1 MNLSTAIFVSIS
13 TLLTGAIS
21 ALVAYLGQSRS
32 TEIVKEEN
40 RLDHNEA
47 LLEGYSQMVDDLRGE
62 VLRLK
67 EIITELREEQEEC
80 DRRNRELITEVGKLK
95 LRIVELEKR

>member
-21 ALVAYLGQSRS
+21 ALVAYLGQSK
-32 TEIVKEEN
+32 TTIVAREGN
-40 RLDHNEA
+40 RLDHDEA

-62 VLRLK
+62 VARLK
-67 EIITELREEQEEC
+67 ETITELREEQEEC
-80 DRRNRELITEVGKLK
+80 DRRNRQLIEEVGKLK

>member
-21 ALVAYLGQSRS
+21 ALVAYLGQSK
-32 TEIVKEEN
+32 TTIVARESN
-40 RLDHNEA
+40 RQDHDEA

-62 VLRLK
+62 VARLK
-67 EIITELREEQEEC
+67 DTITELREEQEEC
-80 DRRNRELITEVGKLK
+80 DRRNRQLIEEVGKLK
-95 LRIVELEKR
+95 LRIGQLEKR

>member
-1 MNLSTAIFVSIS
+1 MNLSTAIFVSVS

-21 ALVAYLGQSRS
+21 ALVAYLGQSKTS
-32 TEIVKEEN
+32 NVTQEGN

-62 VLRLK
+62 VARLK
-67 EIITELREEQEEC
+67 DTIAEMRIEQEEC
-80 DRRNRELITEVGKLK
+80 DRRNKELLKEVVQLK
-95 LRIVELEKR
+95 LRIGQLEKR

>member
-21 ALVAYLGQSRS
+21 ALVAYLGQSR
-32 TEIVKEEN
+32 TTQVAKEEN

-67 EIITELREEQEEC
+67 ETITELREEQEEC
-80 DRRNRELITEVGKLK
+80 DRRNRELIKEVAKLK